1 MQSYVEAWPGPGKG
15 RTPGGEYLI
24 LNPDNLA
31 RPVIILIQPWEHEKA
46 PDEVEAA
53 EALLAE
59 IGSHLGPDWI
69 DNG

>member
-1 MQSYVEAWPGPGKG
+1 MQSYVEAWPGPGTG
-15 RTPGGEYLI
+15 RTPGGEYLF

-53 EALLAE
+53 EAL
-59 IGSHLGPDWI
+59 
-69 DNG
+69 